1 MKKFPSI
8 EQFRHVIREVQTSH
22 DYQGKDELDN
32 PIYRHSSPYPV
43 IDFTGTVKLHGTNAS
58 IVKYKSGEVQF
69 QSRENVLSLQKDNAQ
84 FMLNMMGKNLDFL
97 FDGIEFADYIAV
109 YGEWCGQGI
118 QKGVALSELPK
129 MFVIFGWKVD
139 DVWVDNIQRFD
150 PSRQIYDIHQ
160 FPTYQVSIDFNQPE
174 MVQNKLIELTIEVE
188 NECPVGKYFG
198 VSGVGEGIV
207 FSANYNGK
215 RLTFKSKGERH
226 AVSKVKTLNSIDVES
241 LESMNE
247 FVNYAVTENRLK
259 QGLEKLKE
267 MQLPITEKSTG
278 DFLRWLVNDIVK
290 EETDTIVQ
298 NGLDVK
304 KLNPLISKAA
314 RQWYFN
320 NLEI

>member
-8 EQFRHVIREVQTSH
+8 EQFRHVIREVQLMH
-22 DYQGKDELDN
+22 DYQGKDETNN
-32 PIYRHSSPYPV
+32 PIYQHLTPYPV
-43 IDFTGTVKLHGTNAS
+43 IDFAATVKLHGTNAA

-97 FDGIEFADYIAV
+97 FDGIEFDDYIAV

-118 QKGVALSELPK
+118 QKGVAISELPK
-129 MFVIFGWKVD
+129 MFVIFGWRID
-139 DVWVDNIQRFD
+139 GEWVDNIERFD
-150 PSRQIYDIHQ
+150 PDQKIYDIRQ
-160 FPTYQVSIDFNQPE
+160 FPTYQISIDFNQPE
-174 MVQNKLIELTIEVE
+174 MIQAHLTELTNEVE

-215 RLTFKSKGERH
+215 RLTFKSKGEKH
-226 AVSKVKTLNSIDVES
+226 SVSKGKTLNSIDVEL
-241 LESMNE
+241 LENLNE

-259 QGLEKLKE
+259 QGIDKLKE

-278 DFLRWLVNDIVK
+278 DFLRWVANDILK
-290 EETDTIVQ
+290 EETDTIVR

-304 KLNPLISKAA
+304 KLNPLISKVA